1 MKRLSLTILAVSLA
15 LPALDRGGVLA
26 FGAVF
31 DKPATQVR
39 LLLTAETAAPG
50 DVVLA
55 GVELKMAPGWHTYWR
70 NGGDA
75 GLPTTVTWTLPPGIS
90 AGQIE
95 WPIPEK
101 TVTPA
106 GDTPLYTYG
115 YEDTVVLLVPI
126 KLAADLRPG
135 PAQLSAEV
143 AWMECKD
150 SCFPRKGT
158 VSASLTVGG
167 ESKRSTNYATV
178 RQWLARMPQPLG
190 EAAMTARWESAAPG
204 NPRAVII
211 DWGISTNLPMPID
224 FYPYENQGADVQGAT
239 VNLPGEPGHIRLRK
253 MVKKGEG
260 PWPARL
266 TGIVV
271 YTNEMKQPAAVEVN
285 LPLQKPAA
293 GATSP
298 ATLVVELLIAFLA
311 GLILNVMPCVLPVIA
326 LKALGFVNQSS
337 EAPGRV
343 RRLGWVYGAGVL
355 VSFLALAGLA
365 IATEQ
370 AGGAA
375 GWGDALRHPQFRVI
389 LTVLMTLIALNL
401 FGLFEV
407 SLGAGVMG
415 SAAGLASR
423 RGYGGAFGNGILA
436 TVLATPCTAPFLAG
450 ALAFALTQ
458 PPPVTLLVFLAIGT
472 GLAFPFVLV
481 CSEPRLLKALPKPG
495 PWMEQFKIAMGFPML
510 ATAIWLAY
518 GSARNQA
525 DLLLL
530 EFFLVVLAL
539 AAWIWGR
546 FVQRG
551 SRRKGLAA
559 AFCLLL
565 LAADG
570 FVLPQISPMKG
581 AAIDWKTWSLQAVE
595 QARQEGHPVLVDFTA
610 KTCLNC
616 IVNKASSL
624 EIAPTRARLRELG
637 VVSFEADFTDEDPVM
652 AQELARWKGSAGV
665 PLVLVYPKDP
675 GRQPMVLPPILT
687 PAIVLNA
694 LDQAAK

>member
-1 MKRLSLTILAVSLA
+1 MKRLSLTILAVFA
-15 LPALDRGGVLA
+15 AVAVLA
-26 FGAVF
+26 RGEGAVVGG
-31 DKPATQVR
+31 ATTQTR
-39 LLLTAETAAPG
+39 LLLSAETAKPG
-50 DVVLA
+50 DLVWA

-75 GLPTTVTWTLPPGIS
+75 GLPTTVAWTLPPGVS
-90 AGQIE
+90 AGEIN
-95 WPIPEK
+95 WPIPK
-101 TVTPA
+101 KSVTLA

-115 YEDTVVLLVPI
+115 YEDQVVLLVPI

-135 PAQLSAEV
+135 PVELSAEV

-150 SCFPRKGT
+150 TCNRYTAK
-158 VSASLTVGG
+158 VSAGLTAGG
-167 ESKRSTNYATV
+167 GDKPSASAALLELWRARLPQTNAP
-178 RQWLARMPQPLG
+178 AP
-190 EAAMTARWESAAPG
+190 AAARWESAAPG
-204 NPRAVII
+204 GSRAVII
-211 DWGISTNLPMPID
+211 DWESGNKPAD
-224 FYPYENQGADVQGAT
+224 FYPYEGQEAGVLGAT
-239 VNLPGEPGHIRLRK
+239 DISRGEPGHVRLRK

-260 PWPARL
+260 PWPERL

-271 YTNEMKQPAAVEVN
+271 YTNDLQQPAAVEVS

-326 LKALGFVNQSS
+326 LKALGFVNQSK
-337 EAPGRV
+337 EAPGQV

-365 IATEQ
+365 IGTKQ

-375 GWGDALRHPQFRVI
+375 GWGDALRHPQFRLG

-407 SLGAGVMG
+407 TLGAGVMG

-423 RGYGGAFGNGILA
+423 RGYGGAFCNGVLA
-436 TVLATPCTAPFLAG
+436 TILATPCTAPFLAG

-458 PPPVTLLVFLAIGT
+458 PPLVTLLVFLAIGT

-481 CSEPRLLKALPKPG
+481 CSYPRLLKALPKPG
-495 PWMEQFKIAMGFPML
+495 AWMEQFKIAMGFPML
-510 ATAIWLAY
+510 ATAMWLVY
-518 GSARNQA
+518 GSTRNQA
-525 DLLLL
+525 DMLLLNL
-530 EFFLVVLAL
+530 FLAVLAL
-539 AAWIWGR
+539 AAWVWGR

-551 SRRKGLAA
+551 TRRRGLAA
-559 AFCLLL
+559 TICLLL
-565 LAADG
+565 VAADG
-570 FVLPQISPMKG
+570 FALLPRPPTKTG
-581 AAIDWKTWSLQAVE
+581 IDWKTWSLQAVE
-595 QARQEGHPVLVDFTA
+595 QARQEGHPALVDFTA

-616 IVNKASSL
+616 IVNKATSL
-624 EIAPTRARLRELG
+624 EIAQTRAKLREIG
-637 VVSFEADFTDEDPVM
+637 AVSFEADFTDEDPVM
-652 AQELARWKGSAGV
+652 ARELERWKGSAGV
-665 PLVLVYPKDP
+665 PLVLVYSTNLSRDP
-675 GRQPMVLPPILT
+675 QVLPAILT

>member
-1 MKRLSLTILAVSLA
+1 MKRLSLSILAVFLA
-15 LPALDRGGVLA
+15 LPVLA
-26 FGAVF
+26 RGDGAVF
-31 DKPATQVR
+31 GGPATQTR
-39 LLLTAETAAPG
+39 LLLSAESAQPG
-50 DVVLA
+50 ETVWA

-70 NGGDA
+70 NPGDA
-75 GLPTTVTWTLPPGIS
+75 GLPTTMTWTLPPGVS
-90 AGQIE
+90 AGEIN

-115 YEDTVVLLVPI
+115 YEDQVVLLVPI

-143 AWMECKD
+143 AWIQCKD
-150 SCFPRKGT
+150 TCNRYTAKA
-158 VSASLTVGG
+158 SASLTVGS
-167 ESKRSTNYATV
+167 EDKPSANFDLIK
-178 RQWLARMPQPLG
+178 QWRLRLPQPIPVAL
-190 EAAMTARWESAAPG
+190 AAPVTARWESAAPG
-204 NPRAVII
+204 SPRAVII
-211 DWGISTNLPMPID
+211 DWAAGTMPFD

-239 VNLPGEPGHIRLRK
+239 VILPGEPNHIRIRK
-253 MVKKGEG
+253 MVKKSEG
-260 PWPARL
+260 PWPERL
-266 TGIVV
+266 AGIVV
-271 YTNEMKQPAAVEVN
+271 YRNEMQQPAAVEEN

-293 GATSP
+293 GATAP
-298 ATLVVELLIAFLA
+298 GPLVVELLIAFLA

-326 LKALGFVNQSS
+326 LKALGFVSQSR
-337 EAPGRV
+337 EEPGRV

-365 IATEQ
+365 IGTQQ

-375 GWGDALRHPQFRVI
+375 GWGDALRHPQFRVG
-389 LTVLMTLIALNL
+389 LTVLMTLIVLNL

-407 SLGAGVMG
+407 TLGAGVMG

-423 RGYGGAFGNGILA
+423 RGYGGAFCNGILA
-436 TVLATPCTAPFLAG
+436 TILATPCTAPFLAG

-481 CSEPRLLKALPKPG
+481 CSQPRLLQALPKPG
-495 PWMEQFKIAMGFPML
+495 AWMEQFKIAMGFPML
-510 ATAIWLAY
+510 ATAMWLAY
-518 GSARNQA
+518 GSTRNQA
-525 DLLLL
+525 DMLLL
-530 EFFLVVLAL
+530 EFFLAVLAL

-551 SRRKGLAA
+551 TRRKGLAA
-559 AFCLLL
+559 AACLLL
-565 LAADG
+565 VAADA
-570 FVLPQISPMKG
+570 FALLPDAAMKT
-581 AAIDWKTWSLQAVE
+581 AAIDWKTWSLPAVE
-595 QARQEGHPVLVDFTA
+595 QARKEGHPVLVDFTA

-624 EIAPTRARLRELG
+624 EIAQTRARLREIG
-637 VVSFEADFTDEDPVM
+637 AECFEADFTDEDPGM
-652 AQELARWKGSAGV
+652 ARELARWKGSAGV
-665 PLVLVYPKDP
+665 PLVLVYSKDLS
-675 GRQPMVLPPILT
+675 RQPQVLPAILT

>member
-1 MKRLSLTILAVSLA
+1 MKRLSLTILAVFLA
-15 LPALDRGGVLA
+15 LPVLARGG
-26 FGAVF
+26 GAVF
-31 DKPATQVR
+31 GGPTTQTR
-39 LLLTAETAAPG
+39 LLLAAEAAGPG
-50 DVVLA
+50 DSVLA

-75 GLPTTVTWTLPPGIS
+75 GLPTTVTWTLPPGVT
-90 AGQIE
+90 AGEIE

-115 YEDTVVLLVPI
+115 YEDLVVLLVPI

-135 PAQLSAEV
+135 PVELSAEV

-150 SCFPRKGT
+150 TCNRYTAK
-158 VSASLTVGG
+158 VSASLTVGS
-167 ESKRSTNYATV
+167 EYKRSTNYVPV

-190 EAAMTARWESAAPG
+190 DVPVTARWESAALRS
-204 NPRAVII
+204 PRAVII
-211 DWGISTNLPMPID
+211 DLGLSTNMPFD

-239 VNLPGEPGHIRLRK
+239 DILRGEPGHVRLRK
-253 MVKKGEG
+253 MVKMGEG

-266 TGIVV
+266 TGIIV
-271 YTNEMKQPAAVEVN
+271 YTNDLQQPAAMEVN
-285 LPLQKPAA
+285 LPVQKPAA

-298 ATLVVELLIAFLA
+298 VTLVVELLIAFLA

-326 LKALGFVNQSS
+326 LKALGFVNQSRES
-337 EAPGRV
+337 PGRV

-355 VSFLALAGLA
+355 ASFELLAGLA
-365 IATEQ
+365 IGTKQ

-375 GWGDALRHPQFRVI
+375 GWGDALRHPQFRVG

-423 RGYGGAFGNGILA
+423 RGYGGAFCNGILA

-458 PPPVTLLVFLAIGT
+458 PPPVTLLVFLAIGM

-481 CSEPRLLKALPKPG
+481 CSQPRLLKALPKPG

-510 ATAIWLAY
+510 ATAMWLVY
-518 GSARNQA
+518 GSTRNQA
-525 DLLLL
+525 DMLLL

-551 SRRKGLAA
+551 TRRKGLAA
-559 AFCLLL
+559 ALCLLL
-565 LAADG
+565 VAADG
-570 FVLPQISPMKG
+570 FAVLPNPPMKTAG
-581 AAIDWKTWSLQAVE
+581 IDWKTWSAQAVE
-595 QARQEGHPVLVDFTA
+595 QARKEGHPALVDFTA

-624 EIAPTRARLRELG
+624 EIAATRAKLREIG
-637 VVSFEADFTDEDPVM
+637 AVSFEADFTDEDPVM
-652 AQELARWKGSAGV
+652 AQELVRWKGSAGV
-665 PLVLVYPKDP
+665 PLVLVYSTNLSRDP
-675 GRQPMVLPPILT
+675 QVLPAILT